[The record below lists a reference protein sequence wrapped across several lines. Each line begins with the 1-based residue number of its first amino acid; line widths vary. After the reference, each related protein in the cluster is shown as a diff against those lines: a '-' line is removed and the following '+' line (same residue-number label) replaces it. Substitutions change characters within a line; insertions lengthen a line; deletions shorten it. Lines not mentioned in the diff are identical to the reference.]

1 MATSTARRL
10 TLPLKRAAGTIFF
23 KWNWVERVRFKR
35 IANSL
40 QGGAYKPRKLV
51 MAGSGLGVSYAL
63 FGFSFGKK
71 EEESEKD
78 ILTETYRDARLA
90 HARKDLKKAD
100 DLYHEALKIADE
112 QVAAKKITYDKF
124 ITSRT
129 LMYDG
134 LADIAMQTGQIET
147 AERLYKETMKGC
159 LQQGM
164 EQDANAMV
172 ELALKLASIYAIQ
185 GRKEEAEEGYKFCL
199 QATQP
204 KMADREKQ
212 WRAGKGGSLVQKK
225 KINVRGQEEVP
236 DVSEQEEAEKNT
248 AALLGMTLGSYGRF
262 LLYEKRYKEA
272 LPLFEKARLYA
283 ENTLGTE
290 SNQYIVVLNDLA
302 TLYIV
307 TKNLA
312 EAEKLLKDG
321 IKISDSAKLGEGAS
335 LYCNLGAVYLR
346 KGQTMEA
353 MSACKTGL
361 ELAQMFDHKTAYKM
375 AEACLHKG
383 VSILSGTSHTQQ
395 KS

>member
-1 MATSTARRL
+1 MATSMGRRLGQSLKNTAQIITLQWNRRDGFKTARSHVYSVCK
-10 TLPLKRAAGTIFF
+10 PKRMA
-23 KWNWVERVRFKR
+23 
-35 IANSL
+35 L
-40 QGGAYKPRKLV
+40 
-51 MAGSGLGVSYAL
+51 AGSGLGISYAL

-71 EEESEKD
+71 DDEEKD
-78 ILTETYRDARLA
+78 ELTEAYRNARLA
-90 HARKDLKKAD
+90 HARGDLKKAD
-100 DLYHEALKIADE
+100 ELYHDALKIATE
-112 QVAAKKITYDKF
+112 QMAAKKITQEKL

-134 LADIAMQTGQIET
+134 LADIALQTGQIEN
-147 AERLYKETMKGC
+147 AEMLYKETMKGC
-159 LQQGM
+159 LSQGM
-164 EQDANAMV
+164 AQDANAIV

-185 GRKEEAEEGYKFCL
+185 GKKEEAEEGYKFCL

-204 KMADREKQ
+204 KMEEREKL
-212 WRAGKGGSLVQKK
+212 WRAGKGGSLVKK
-225 KINVRGQEEVP
+225 KRADVTGQPEEME
-236 DVSEQEEAEKNT
+236 VSEQEEVELNT

-262 LLYEKRYKEA
+262 LLYERRYQEA

-307 TKNLA
+307 TKNLS
-312 EAEKLLKDG
+312 EAEKILKDG

-361 ELAQMFDHKTAYKM
+361 ELAQVFDHKTAYKM

-383 VSILSGTSHTQQ
+383 VNVLSGTAHT
-395 KS
+395 KPTT